1 MKFIE
6 HIKLSHRAHKYKNKE
21 DKGGIKYILN
31 TLRTG
36 QTVFDIGAHKGGYLY
51 LMLNQIGVNGRLFA
65 FEPQLILYTY
75 LTKIKTLFNWNNV
88 IVEHLALSDS
98 YGNAT
103 LYIPMNKSR
112 LSSPASTL
120 IMPLER
126 KSIRAQEVVVTDTLD
141 RYCRK
146 NNIKPD
152 FLKIDTEGNELN
164 ILKGGI
170 QTIKKYKPKILV
182 ECEARHVGRE
192 KVFETFKFLDD
203 LGYRGSFIF
212 GADRIPLAAFSFEIY
227 QNPLTEKKMYCNNF
241 IFDTD
246 C

>member
-6 HIKLSHRAHKYKNKE
+6 HIKLSHRAYKYRNKE
-21 DKGGIKYILN
+21 DRGGIKYILN
-31 TLRTG
+31 TVKTG

-51 LMLNQIGVNGRLFA
+51 LMLNRIGVKGRLFA
-65 FEPQLILYTY
+65 FEPQSILYTY
-75 LTKIKTLFNWNNV
+75 LTRIKTLFNWNNV
-88 IVEHLALSDS
+88 TIEHLALSDT

-103 LYIPMNKSR
+103 LYIPINKSR
-112 LSSPASTL
+112 PSSPSSTL

-126 KSIRAQEVVVTDTLD
+126 KNIRAEEVVDTETLD
-141 RYCRK
+141 RYCQK

-170 QTIKKYKPKILV
+170 QTIKKYKPKILM

-192 KVFETFKFLDD
+192 KVCETFKLLGD
-203 LGYRGSFIF
+203 LGYKGYFIF
-212 GADRIPLAAFSFEIY
+212 GADRIPLAAFNFEIY
-227 QNPLTEKKMYCNNF
+227 QNPLAVKKMYCNNF
-241 IFDTD
+241 IFDTEG
-246 C
+246 